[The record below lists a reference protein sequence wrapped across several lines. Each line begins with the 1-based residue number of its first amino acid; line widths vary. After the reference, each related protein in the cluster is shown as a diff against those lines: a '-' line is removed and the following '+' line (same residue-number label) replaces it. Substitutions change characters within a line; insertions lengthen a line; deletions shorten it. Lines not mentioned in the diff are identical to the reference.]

1 MSDFIVPQRELHIN
15 LEGDFEGA
23 EIVCKLDVSIGT
35 FIELQKLSG
44 KEDTVVESYKM
55 FGDNILI
62 SWNFL
67 DANNK
72 AIPPNGQ
79 GMLALSPGLAVGIL
93 TAWTSQASGNP
104 IDSSN
109 ELQNSSTL
117 AEESTETEK
126 K

>member
-23 EIVCKLDVSIGT
+23 ELVCKLDVSIGI
-35 FIELQKLSG
+35 FMELQKLSAQ
-44 KEDTVVESYKM
+44 EDTIIESYQK
-55 FGDNILI
+55 FGDDILI

-67 DANNK
+67 DGKGK
-72 AIPPNGQ
+72 ALPPNGQ
-79 GMLALSPGLAVGIL
+79 GMLGLSPGLTIGIL

-117 AEESTETEK
+117 AEESTETGK